1 MAKFQPRKN
10 NGKWFLWITVALLT
24 VLTVLLSLWF
34 VSPPPPKSIRF
45 ASGLP
50 TGAYHAK
57 ATEYEQRLNPL
68 GLRVEVLDTKGS
80 IDNLERLISNK
91 ADVAFAQSGTYGL
104 VKDKDPEGILR
115 GLAAVYLEPLWVFYR
130 GEKPVAGL
138 ADFKGKTI
146 SVGAQGSGTEA
157 VSKLLLE
164 ADGVNAGNATLK
176 NLSTAEARQQLEDG
190 KLDVAMIVSSYTDP
204 TITELQK
211 QPNIHLLSFRR
222 DVAYARQFKYLT
234 PVKLAEGVLDLHDNI
249 PSEDKTLLAPAAL
262 LVCRKDLHPQ
272 VVDQLLNA
280 AKEIHGKGS
289 LMDPPLKYPSLEG
302 IDEDLP
308 VHEAS
313 DTYMKSG
320 EPTLSKLLPYWAVR
334 WLMRMKILILPL
346 LAVWV
351 PFLKVLPMIYAWR
364 VNRILH
370 HHYAVLR
377 EVETNIAHAERP
389 EQLREWLQEL
399 DAMRTQMEGLSRKI
413 PARLQRDVY
422 DWRLHVA
429 LVRSEVVER
438 LRRLEA
444 PAETV
449 VG

>member
-1 MAKFQPRKN
+1 MAQYKLRKSN
-10 NGKWFLWITVALLT
+10 SKLFLWGTVLLLT

-34 VSPPPPKSIRF
+34 MSPPPPKSIRF
-45 ASGLP
+45 ASGQP
-50 TGAYHAK
+50 TGAYHAF
-57 ATEYEQRLNPL
+57 ARDYANRLGPM
-68 GLRVEVLDTKGS
+68 GLRVAVLDTKGS
-80 IDNLERLISNK
+80 IDNYERLIK
-91 ADVAFAQSGTYGL
+91 GEADVAFAQSGTYDL
-104 VKDKDPEGILR
+104 VKDQDTQKVLR
-115 GLAAVYLEPLWVFYR
+115 GMAAVYLEPLWVFYR
-130 GEKPVAGL
+130 AENHVGGL
-138 ADFKGKTI
+138 ADFKGKSI
-146 SVGAQGSGTEA
+146 SIGPAGSGTEA

-164 ADGVNAGNATLK
+164 KDGINADNATLK
-176 NLSTAEARQQLEDG
+176 NLSTAEARQQLQDG
-190 KLDVAMIVSSYTDP
+190 KLDVAMFVSSYKDP
-204 TITELQK
+204 TIVELQK
-211 QPNIHLLSFRR
+211 LPQIHLLSFRR
-222 DVAYARQFKYLT
+222 DVAYARQFAYLT
-234 PVKLAEGVLDLHDNI
+234 PVKLAEGVLDLEHNI

-272 VVDQLLNA
+272 VVDEILKA
-280 AKEIHGKGS
+280 AKEIHAKGS

-302 IDEDLP
+302 IDGDLP
-308 VHEAS
+308 IDDAA
-313 DTYMKSG
+313 DTYMKQG
-320 EPTLSKLLPYWAVR
+320 EPFLSKVLPYWAVR
-334 WLMRMKILILPL
+334 WLLRLKILIIPL

-399 DAMRTQMEGLSRKI
+399 DAMRAQMEGLSRKI

-429 LVRSEVVER
+429 LVRSEVVDR

-449 VG
+449 VS

>member
-1 MAKFQPRKN
+1 MTQIKLRKSN
-10 NGKWFLWITVALLT
+10 SKLYLWATVILLT

-34 VSPPPPKSIRF
+34 MSPPPPKSIRF
-45 ASGLP
+45 ASGLS
-50 TGAYHAK
+50 TGAYHAF
-57 ATEYEQRLNPL
+57 ATEYRNRLSPM
-68 GLRVEVLDTKGS
+68 GLQVEVLDTKGS
-80 IDNLERLISNK
+80 IDNFERLIRGE
-91 ADVAFAQSGTYGL
+91 AEVAFAQGGTYSL
-104 VKDKDPEGILR
+104 VAEKDTKGVLR

-130 GEKPVAGL
+130 AERPVNEL

-146 SVGAQGSGTEA
+146 SVGPAGSGSEV

-164 ADGVNAGNATLK
+164 QDGINAGNATLK
-176 NLSTAEARQQLEDG
+176 NLSTAEARQQLQDG
-190 KLDVAMIVSSYTDP
+190 KLDVAMFVSSYKDP

-211 QPNIHLLSFRR
+211 QPQIHLLSFRR
-222 DVAYARQFKYLT
+222 DVAYARQFPYLT
-234 PVKLAEGVLDLHDNI
+234 PVKLAEGVLDLQYNI
-249 PSEDKTLLAPAAL
+249 PSEDKMLLAPAAL
-262 LVCRKDLHPQ
+262 LVCREDLHPQ
-272 VVDQLLNA
+272 VVDQILKA
-280 AKEIHGKGS
+280 AKAIHQTHS
-289 LMDPPLKYPSLEG
+289 LIDPPLKYPSLDG
-302 IDEDLP
+302 VDLP
-308 VHEAS
+308 VHEAAE
-313 DTYMKSG
+313 TYMKSG
-320 EPTLSKLLPYWAVR
+320 EPFLSQVLPYWLVR
-334 WLMRMKILILPL
+334 LILRMKILILPL

-389 EQLREWLQEL
+389 EQLRGWLQEL

-438 LRRLEA
+438 LRKLEA

-449 VG
+449 VS

>member
-1 MAKFQPRKN
+1 MAQYKLRKN
-10 NGKWFLWITVALLT
+10 NSKWFLWGTVLLLT

-34 VSPPPPKSIRF
+34 MSPPPPKSIRF
-45 ASGLP
+45 ASGQP
-50 TGAYHAK
+50 TGAYHAFAK
-57 ATEYEQRLNPL
+57 EYASRLGPM
-68 GLRVEVLDTKGS
+68 GLHVEVLDTKGS
-80 IDNLERLISNK
+80 IDNYERLIK
-91 ADVAFAQSGTYGL
+91 GEADVAFAQGGTYPL
-104 VKDKDPEGILR
+104 VKEKDTKGVLR

-130 GEKPVAGL
+130 AERQVTEL
-138 ADFKGKTI
+138 AAFKGKTI
-146 SVGAQGSGTEA
+146 SIGPAGSGTEA

-164 ADGVNAGNATLK
+164 QDGINADNATLK
-176 NLSTAEARQQLEDG
+176 NLSTADARQELQDG
-190 KLDVAMIVSSYTDP
+190 KLDVAMFVSSYKDPMITD
-204 TITELQK
+204 LQK
-211 QPNIHLLSFRR
+211 QPQIHLLSFRR
-222 DVAYARQFKYLT
+222 DVAYARQFPYLT
-234 PVKLAEGVLDLHDNI
+234 PVKLAEGVLDLQYNI
-249 PSEDKTLLAPAAL
+249 PPEDKMLLAPAAL
-262 LVCRKDLHPQ
+262 LVCREDLHPQ
-272 VVDQLLNA
+272 VVDQILKA
-280 AKEIHGKGS
+280 AKAIHQTHS
-289 LMDPPLKYPSLEG
+289 LIDPPLKYPSLDG
-302 IDEDLP
+302 VDLP
-308 VHEAS
+308 VHEAAE
-313 DTYMKSG
+313 TYMKSG
-320 EPTLSKLLPYWAVR
+320 EPFLSQILPYWVVR
-334 WLMRMKILILPL
+334 WMLRLKILILPL

-429 LVRSEVVER
+429 LVRSEVVDR

-449 VG
+449 VS